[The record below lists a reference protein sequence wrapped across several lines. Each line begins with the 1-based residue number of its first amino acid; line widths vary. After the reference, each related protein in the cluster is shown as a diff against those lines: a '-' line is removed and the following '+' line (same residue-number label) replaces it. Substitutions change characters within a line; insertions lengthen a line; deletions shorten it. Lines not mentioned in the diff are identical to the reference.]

1 MEVAMRSLLPFETAI
16 YDDLPVGVFIYQAVL
31 DSENNICDY
40 KIVYGNR
47 KFIFDWKNFQGN
59 KIFLGASIPANN
71 IFNDKVLSMIE
82 TFQTE
87 TPVAFS
93 TYLQDKNLH
102 MHFQPILNLPKLFGG
117 FFLTNVT
124 EYEEISSRKHF
135 LESVKQM
142 KTAGVLLR
150 ERIDGGFECVF
161 ASKEFADLMEC
172 SKEEAAKMM
181 NGKGY
186 LWTTHVDDRLAVKRM
201 TRRKI
206 SEENKNFLMIRKIT
220 AKNNMIWCKVYYSFI
235 EDFGE
240 NYIYCNYFDVTSSK
254 VYAERLRTSY
264 MSMGNNFYRQNDR
277 TLGMFRVNLTKNK
290 IEDLRG
296 KDLFATDSIIRP
308 YSEVIRLR
316 SSGYKIEEEKEY
328 FLRQLSVENL
338 TRKYLTGQSY
348 FSFSLL
354 SLRKNGR
361 ICYVNYTIALTR
373 HPISGEIIAFISEQ
387 EANKEKVEDILIDK
401 ILAQQFD
408 MVSYLSEGKYG
419 VVVGEAAKI
428 EKGNIFPI
436 TRTGKYSEYL
446 RDQVI
451 PVLYGNDETKK
462 TMAESLQLE
471 TIQKKIHEKEPYV
484 VNIVC
489 KIDGEIFYKRFDFF
503 TSDPRSNFF
512 ILLKSDT
519 TEIQRKQIEQN
530 NQLREALEQSRQAN
544 IAKTAFLS
552 RISHEIRTP
561 MNAIIGLNTIAL
573 HEKNISDNMKSYL
586 EKIKSGANYL
596 LSLVNDILD
605 MNRIEVGN
613 TTLRNVEFSFRDF
626 IEQIELLVQTQ
637 CREKNLNFSLKI
649 SGPVKNYYIGDDMKL
664 KQVLVN
670 ILSNAIK
677 FTESG
682 GRIYFNVECT
692 GIFEHNSAF
701 KFTIKDTGIGIN
713 KEYLPKIF
721 EPFSQEDVAN
731 TSKYGGSGL
740 GLAITKN
747 IVELMNGTISVES
760 EKGKGT
766 TFTVTL
772 PLKNSDR
779 VDEINKDFRPQD
791 FSVLIVDDDP
801 ISLEHA
807 KAVLSESGVSADV
820 CMKGEDS
827 LNMIRL
833 RYARRDE
840 YNLILIDLKM
850 PHKNG
855 IELTREIRKI
865 IGSDPTV
872 IILTAYDWYDVEKEA
887 LEAGVDDFISKP
899 LTFSNLVYEFNQVV
913 LRKKQAAK
921 KSEPISLEGK
931 RVLIVEDM
939 EVNAEIMMMILEM
952 QGMISEHAE
961 NGKIAVDM
969 FNEKP
974 PGYYSAILMD
984 IRMPVM
990 DGLKATETIRA
1001 MNKEDAQTIPILAMT
1016 ANAFD
1021 EDVQR
1026 SLQAGMNAHLA
1037 KPVDADVLFKSLQ
1050 ELIKN

>member
-1 MEVAMRSLLPFETAI
+1 MKNLLPFDTAI
-16 YDDLPVGVFIYQAVL
+16 YDDLPVAIFIYQAVL
-31 DSENNICDY
+31 DSENVICDY
-40 KIVYGNR
+40 KIVYGNK
-47 KFIFDWKNFQGN
+47 KFISDWKNFQGN
-59 KIFLGASIPANN
+59 KIFLGASISANK
-71 IFNDKVLSMIE
+71 IFNDKVWNMIKNFSCE
-82 TFQTE
+82 EPF
-87 TPVAFS
+87 AFS
-93 TYLQDKNLH
+93 TYLYDRDLH
-102 MHFQPILNLPKLFGG
+102 LHLQPILNLPKNYGG
-117 FFLTNVT
+117 FFLTNVS
-124 EYEEISSRKHF
+124 EYEKISSRKHF
-135 LESVKQM
+135 LESIRQM
-142 KTAGVLLR
+142 KTSGVLLR
-150 ERIDGGFECVF
+150 EKLDGNYECIF
-161 ASKEFADLMEC
+161 ASKEFSDLMEC
-172 SKEEAAKMM
+172 TQEEAIKMM
-181 NGKGY
+181 SGKGY
-186 LWTTHVDDRLAVKRM
+186 LWTTHVDDRLSVKRIL
-201 TRRKI
+201 RRKT
-206 SEENKNFLMIRKIT
+206 SEDGKNFLTIRKIT
-220 AKNNMIWCKVYYSFI
+220 AKNNLIWCKIYYSFI

-264 MSMGNNFYRQNDR
+264 MSMGNNFYRENDH

-290 IEDLRG
+290 IEDLKGR
-296 KDLFATDSIIRP
+296 DLFATDSIIRP

-316 SSGYKIEEEKEY
+316 ATSYQIEEEREY

-338 TRKYLTGQSY
+338 TRKYLTGQNQL
-348 FSFSLL
+348 SFFLL
-354 SLRKNGR
+354 SLRKDGH
-361 ICYVNYTIALTR
+361 ICYVNYNVALTR

-387 EANKEKVEDILIDK
+387 DANQEKVEAILISK

-419 VVVGEAAKI
+419 VVVGDAARI

-436 TRTGKYSEYL
+436 TRNGKYSEYL
-446 RDQVI
+446 KHQVI
-451 PVLYGNDETKK
+451 PVLYGDEETKK
-462 TMAESLQLE
+462 IMAESLQLE

-489 KIDGEIFYKRFDFF
+489 QIDGEIYYKRFDFF
-503 TSDPRSNFF
+503 TVDPRSNFF

-519 TEIQRKQIEQN
+519 TEIQRKQMEQN
-530 NQLREALEQSRQAN
+530 TQLREALEQSRQAN
-544 IAKTAFLS
+544 VAKTAFLS

-573 HEKNISDNMKSYL
+573 HEKDLSDNMKNYL
-586 EKIKSGANYL
+586 EKMKSGANYL

-605 MNRIEVGN
+605 MNRIENGS

-626 IEQIELLVQTQ
+626 VEQIELLIQTQ
-637 CREKNLNFSLKI
+637 CREKNLNFVSMM
-649 SGPVKNYYIGDDMKL
+649 SGPIKSYYVGDDMKL

-670 ILSNAIK
+670 ILSNAVK

-682 GRIYFNVECT
+682 GKISLNVECI
-692 GIFEHNSAF
+692 GKMKDDSAF
-701 KFTIKDTGIGIN
+701 KFTVKDTGIGID
-713 KEYLPKIF
+713 KKYLPKIF

-779 VDEINKDFRPQD
+779 VDEVEKDFRPQD
-791 FSVLIVDDDP
+791 FSVLVVDDDP
-801 ISLEHA
+801 ISCDHA
-807 KAVLSESGVSADV
+807 KTVLGEAGISADI
-820 CMKGEDS
+820 CTNGEEA

-833 RYARRDE
+833 RHARRNE
-840 YNLILIDLKM
+840 YNLVLIDLKM
-850 PHKNG
+850 PYKNG
-855 IELTREIRKI
+855 IELTREVRKI
-865 IGSDPTV
+865 IGQEPTV
-872 IILTAYDWYDVEKEA
+872 IILTAYDWYDVEQEA
-887 LEAGVDDFISKP
+887 FDAGVDDFIAKP
-899 LTFSNLVYEFNQVV
+899 LSFSNLIYEFNQII
-913 LRKKQAAK
+913 LRKKQTQE
-921 KSEPISLEGK
+921 KSEPVSLEGK
-931 RVLIVEDM
+931 KVLVVEDM
-939 EVNAEIMMMILEM
+939 EVNAEIMMMLLEM
-952 QGMISEHAE
+952 QGMIGEHAE
-961 NGKIAVDM
+961 NGQIAVDM

-990 DGLKATETIRA
+990 DGLTATETIRSLD
-1001 MNKEDAQTIPILAMT
+1001 KDDAKTIPILAMT

-1050 ELIKN
+1050 EFIKN